1 METVISILAV
11 LLTISAFLNVYL
23 WDGLRLMNREAS
35 HLETELDGWRKNA
48 VLRDQRTGRYVS
60 KGKRT

>member
-23 WDGLRLMNREAS
+23 WDGLRLMNRETS
-35 HLETELDGWRKNA
+35 HLETELESWRKNS
-48 VLRDQRTGRYVS
+48 VLRDPRTGRYIS
-60 KGKRT
+60 KGKRA